1 MKTSQ
6 NGIDLIKR
14 FEGCRLTAYRCP
26 AGKPTIGY
34 GHTAGVRMGQK
45 ITQAQADGFL
55 RDDLAK
61 FERAVMK
68 YDHVYHWNQ
77 NQFDA
82 LVSFSFNLGSI
93 DGLTAKGKRTVEE
106 ISAAILKYNT
116 AKVNGVRKV
125 LSGLTER
132 RKAERALFL
141 QPARKDMQAA
151 STEPGDMGHVQMNY
165 QPGKTYKI
173 AVDGLR
179 IRTKEARQDP
189 ISLPNAG
196 IIGIAKRG
204 AAVTNHATAR
214 VGDAIWMCIG
224 PGNRSRERWIC
235 ADNGEKAYVR

>member
-14 FEGCRLTAYRCP
+14 FEGCRLTAYKCP

-34 GHTAGVRMGQK
+34 GHTEGVQMGQK

-68 YDHVYHWNQ
+68 YDRVYHWNQ

-93 DGLTAKGKRTVEE
+93 DGLTAEGKRTAKE

-116 AKVNGVRKV
+116 AKVNGAKKV
-125 LSGLTER
+125 LFGLTER

-141 QPARKDMQAA
+141 KPVQKPMQAA
-151 STEPGDMGHVQMNY
+151 SIDPTRHVQINY
-165 QPGKTYKI
+165 RPGEEYTV
-173 AVDGLR
+173 AVSGLR
-179 IRTKEARQDP
+179 IRGKKAGESP
-189 ISLPNAG
+189 LSLPNA
-196 IIGIAKRG
+196 
-204 AAVTNHATAR
+204 AVVGKADEGEAFRNLATAR
-214 VGDAIWMCIG
+214 LG
-224 PGNRSRERWIC
+224 RRE
-235 ADNGEKAYVR
+235 GERALGLRGQRGEGVRQVRDGEA

>member
-14 FEGCRLTAYRCP
+14 FEGCRLTAYKCP

-34 GHTAGVRMGQK
+34 GHTEGVQMGQK

-68 YDHVYHWNQ
+68 YDRVYHWNQ

-93 DGLTAKGKRTVEE
+93 DGLTAEGKRTAKE

-116 AKVNGVRKV
+116 AKVNGAKKV
-125 LSGLTER
+125 LFGLTER

-141 QPARKDMQAA
+141 KPVQKPMQAA
-151 STEPGDMGHVQMNY
+151 SIDPTRHVQINY
-165 QPGKTYKI
+165 RPGEEYTV
-173 AVDGLR
+173 AVSGLR
-179 IRTKEARQDP
+179 IRGKKAGESP
-189 ISLPNAG
+189 LSLPNA
-196 IIGIAKRG
+196 
-204 AAVTNHATAR
+204 AVVGKADEGEAFRNLATAR
-214 VGDAIWMCIG
+214 VGDAIWMCVWADG
-224 PGNRSRERWIC
+224 KGSERWAC
-235 ADNGEKAYVR
+235 ADNGEKAYVK